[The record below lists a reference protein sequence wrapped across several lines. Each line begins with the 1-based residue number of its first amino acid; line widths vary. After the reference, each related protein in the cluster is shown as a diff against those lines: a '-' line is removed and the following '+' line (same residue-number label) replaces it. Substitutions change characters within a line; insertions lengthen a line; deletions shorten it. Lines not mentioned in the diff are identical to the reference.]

1 MSGWRGILTGVS
13 DLIEIRDA
21 ARAFI
26 AEREWEQFQ
35 DPKSVMLAL
44 VGEVGELAELLQWLP
59 AEAARELAHEE
70 PLHTRLSEEMADVL
84 VYLVGL
90 ADQCGVDLRAGR
102 HRQDRRLQ
110 REAPGAVES
119 RCGADPGPR
128 SEGLNRCTRAS
139 RRRGEIGTCDGK
151 RANAGVKVAS
161 PVSVQGARSIL
172 RFDSACGRRS
182 DPGAAKAPSRSSWRG
197 WPNVNRYRASRP

>member
-1 MSGWRGILTGVS
+1 MAVPELGWSGILTGVS

-26 AEREWEQFQ
+26 AERDWEQFQ

-59 AEAARELAHEE
+59 ADAARDLAHEE

-90 ADQCGVDLRAGR
+90 ADQCGVDL
-102 HRQDRRLQ
+102 
-110 REAPGAVES
+110 
-119 RCGADPGPR
+119 
-128 SEGLNRCTRAS
+128 
-139 RRRGEIGTCDGK
+139 
-151 RANAGVKVAS
+151 
-161 PVSVQGARSIL
+161 
-172 RFDSACGRRS
+172 
-182 DPGAAKAPSRSSWRG
+182 GAAALAKIEASGGKHPVDRSRGVAPVRVG
-197 WPNVNRYRASRP
+197 TRPSLG

>member
-1 MSGWRGILTGVS
+1 MVAGPRGILAGVS

-35 DPKSVMLAL
+35 DPKSVMLAV

-59 AEAARELAHEE
+59 AEAARDMAHQE

-90 ADQCGVDLRAGR
+90 ADQCGVEL
-102 HRQDRRLQ
+102 
-110 REAPGAVES
+110 
-119 RCGADPGPR
+119 
-128 SEGLNRCTRAS
+128 
-139 RRRGEIGTCDGK
+139 
-151 RANAGVKVAS
+151 
-161 PVSVQGARSIL
+161 
-172 RFDSACGRRS
+172 
-182 DPGAAKAPSRSSWRG
+182 GAAALSKIEASSTK
-197 WPNVNRYRASRP
+197 P